1 MKRLAALLTLFVFAG
16 GAQSQ
21 DAVNAEP
28 DEPGE
33 RRYGFFSG
41 DYEPSDP
48 LKYTYEIEPFVWY
61 VSPGGD
67 VGYARGTAT
76 VNTKNLS
83 IDDPALYGGAE
94 FHVVHDKWRFSL
106 LGAVSG
112 QNGASVQATAR
123 TLGTLSVAAGD
134 TLRTEVELNTASLRA
149 GYRIWE
155 FESDP
160 NERGVPEISSAV
172 ELVGGVR
179 AFDYSLESEITAGG
193 ATGSVEGDMF
203 HLEPIVGAK
212 WEIHFQ
218 DQYTIDFSSNFGY
231 LPELDDQS
239 SSSLDLT
246 VGFKYRPTPNVG
258 AQIGYRLLVFD
269 LASDEVEA
277 EGALAGL
284 YGGIAIRF

>member
-1 MKRLAALLTLFVFAG
+1 MKRLAALLTLSVLAG
-16 GAQSQ
+16 GARCQ
-21 DAVNAEP
+21 DAVNAET

-48 LKYTYEIEPFVWY
+48 LEYTYEIEPFVWF

-67 VGYARGTAT
+67 VGYARGTELVDT
-76 VNTKNLS
+76 ENLS

-94 FHVVHDKWRFSL
+94 FHIIRDKWRFSL
-106 LGAVSG
+106 LGAVAS
-112 QNGASVQATAR
+112 QNGAAVQSTAR
-123 TLGTLSVAAGD
+123 TLGPLAVAAGD
-134 TLRTEVELNTASLRA
+134 TVRTEIDINTYSLRT
-149 GYRIWE
+149 GYRVWE
-155 FESDP
+155 FEPDP
-160 NERGVPEISSAV
+160 NERGIPEISSAV
-172 ELVGGVR
+172 EVVAGVR
-179 AFDYSLESEITAGG
+179 AFDYSLESEIIAGG
-193 ATGSVEGDMF
+193 TPGSVEGDMF

-231 LPELDDQS
+231 LPEIDDQS

-269 LASDEVEA
+269 LESDEVEA